1 MGLVRLNGKSGCF
14 PCSLLHS
21 ICSLTL
27 TGGLKVTSMCPEVSA
42 LPNRISD
49 DKIFVNTY
57 SDTIWL

>member
-27 TGGLKVTSMCPEVSA
+27 TGGLKVPSMCPEVSA
-42 LPNRISD
+42 LPNTPQTMLPGSA
-49 DKIFVNTY
+49 VVVTQQ
-57 SDTIWL
+57 